1 MTVEGPAA
9 GAVVFWTA
17 ATTGAEVGTTGA
29 EVAADAE
36 RAGQFVTSGWKRVSR
51 RSCDSGIS
59 GRTYAAG
66 GDGLNSGGVNGLSD
80 GRGSSNE
87 AGEESRGD
95 NSETHFD

>member
-36 RAGQFVTSGWKRVSR
+36 RAGQFVTSG
-51 RSCDSGIS
+51 
-59 GRTYAAG
+59 
-66 GDGLNSGGVNGLSD
+66 
-80 GRGSSNE
+80 
-87 AGEESRGD
+87 
-95 NSETHFD
+95 